1 MRGSLKKF
9 LQLTAVFA
17 VMGVCCLPLL
27 WLLLSALKHRV
38 DMLASPPSLIFSP
51 TLDNFREAFI
61 RRGFWVFILNSAAV
75 AFGSAAL
82 AAALGVPAAY
92 ALSRLRIP
100 GRDHLLFFILTTR
113 MAPPAALALPY
124 FMVFRQLHLLDSLWG
139 LIVAHTTFNLAF
151 TVWTAKAFFDEV
163 PKAIDDAAQ
172 IDGLGPFQT
181 LRLILPVVAPGL
193 SVVFVLCVLFSWNE
207 FFLSMVLSQQ
217 RGQTLPVAILGLVTP
232 AGTSW
237 GQVAAIAVA
246 SVAPV
251 LLLLMF
257 AGRTIVR
264 GLTFGVVKEG

>member
-1 MRGSLKKF
+1 MLKRA
-9 LQLTAVFA
+9 LYFA
-17 VMGVCCLPLL
+17 VVVILIGICCLPLF
-27 WLLLSALKHRV
+27 WLLLSAFKYRV
-38 DMLASPPSLIFSP
+38 DMLTTTPSLIFTP

-61 RRGFWVFILNSAAV
+61 ARGFWKFILNSGLV
-75 AFGSAAL
+75 AFASAII
-82 AAALGVPAAY
+82 AAGFGVPAAY
-92 ALSRLRIP
+92 ALSKLEIP
-100 GRDHLLFFILTTR
+100 GRDHLLFFVLTTR

-124 FMVFRQLHLLDSLWG
+124 FIVFSWLHLLDSVSG
-139 LIVAHTTFNLAF
+139 LIIAHTTFNLAF

-163 PKAIDDAAQ
+163 PKSINDASR
-172 IDGLGPFQT
+172 IDGLGHFQT
-181 LRLILPVVAPGL
+181 LRLVIPAVAPGL
-193 SVVFVLCVLFSWNE
+193 MVIFVLCVLFSWNE

-237 GQVAAIAVA
+237 GQVAAIAVV

-251 LLLLMF
+251 LLLLLF